1 MKKQTKTF
9 LSVVALVAVSGLFA
23 AYLIGKSSLSDSNK
37 QLSNNTNGKVAGV
50 TTQNNGDY
58 LNRLAKHLAQSG
70 LVLYGSYNSAECL
83 GQQNLFGDSIQYLN
97 YVECD
102 STRSD
107 ANTEECLGQK
117 IDIYPTW
124 IYQGEKHTGIQ
135 SLADL
140 AKLSGFTE

>member
-9 LSVVALVAVSGLFA
+9 LSVVALVAIAGLFA
-23 AYLIGKSSLSDSNK
+23 TYLIGKSSLTDSNK
-37 QLSNNTNGKVAGV
+37 KFSQNANGKVAGV
-50 TTQNNGDY
+50 TTESNGDY

-70 LVLYGSYNSAECL
+70 MVLYGSYNCADCL
-83 GQQNLFGDSIQYLN
+83 SQQDLFGESAKYLN

-117 IDIYPTW
+117 IETYPTW
-124 IYQGEKHTGIQ
+124 IYQGEKYPGIQ

-140 AKLSGFTE
+140 AKRSGFTE